1 MSAVLEANVDALIRQ
16 ALGDEA
22 AAGFVL
28 RIEGR
33 GRTPGSLESSSAL
46 GSDPAAPARS
56 LLFEGAWGLA
66 VDTPG
71 RQLPMTCDTRFDIA
85 SLTKLWTTTAVLHL
99 VTLGRLDLDASLLEL
114 PAASALAEGHPLVA
128 AAFHII
134 TPRALLTHSSGLH
147 YWYPFYAAGKNA
159 WGQTPREFVQN
170 VQARKASFA
179 DILEKMLMRFPL
191 TPGTVY
197 SDINF
202 MLLGMI
208 VAGVQGTSLPEAI
221 RDLVT
226 VPLGLSDTAYRPSPG
241 PFAATEFGNRIEK
254 NMVSD
259 LDLSF
264 EGWRD
269 EDAAIEGEADDGN
282 CFYFFGGA
290 AGHAGLFSTVRD
302 ACRLGAL
309 YLGEN
314 PADSSAGAAAPR
326 QYLDPALIGEACRD
340 HGGGRGLGFQLGE
353 LYPEGGF
360 GHTGFT
366 GTSLYLNRERGLAIA
381 LFANR
386 LHRQQPKNLNELRR
400 TLALAVLD
408 SLR

>member
-1 MSAVLEANVDALIRQ
+1 MSASLEARIDALIRQ
-16 ALGDEA
+16 ALEDQA
-22 AAGFVL
+22 AAGFAV

-33 GRTPGSLESSSAL
+33 GQTPGHL
-46 GSDPAAPARS
+46 GSDPAASASRT

-71 RQLPMTCDTRFDIA
+71 RQLPMTCGTRFDIA
-85 SLTKLWTTTAVLHL
+85 SLTKLWTTTAVLRL
-99 VTLGRLDLDASLLEL
+99 ATLGRLDLDASLAEI
-114 PAASALAEGHPLVA
+114 PAVSTLSAGHPLIA
-128 AAFHII
+128 AAFRTI

-147 YWYPFYAAGKNA
+147 YWYPFYAARA
-159 WGQTPREFVQN
+159 VRGQTPH
-170 VQARKASFA
+170 AADPASSFA
-179 DILEKMLMRFPL
+179 DILEEMLTRFPQ

-208 VAGVQGTSLPEAI
+208 VAGVHGTDLSEAMKE
-221 RDLVT
+221 LVT
-226 VPLGLSDTAYRPSPG
+226 VPLGLADTACRPAAG

-254 NMVSD
+254 KMVSD

-264 EGWRD
+264 ERWRD
-269 EDAAIEGEADDGN
+269 EDAAFEGEADDGN
-282 CFYFFGGA
+282 CHYFFGGT

-314 PADSSAGAAAPR
+314 PPAGSAGASAPR
-326 QYLDPALIGEACRD
+326 PYLDPVLVAEAARD

-366 GTSLYLNRERGLAIA
+366 GTSLYLNRSRGLAIA

-400 TLALAVLD
+400 NLALTVLE
-408 SLR
+408 SLG

>member
-1 MSAVLEANVDALIRQ
+1 MSAGLEANVDALIRQ
-16 ALGDEA
+16 ALGEQA

-33 GRTPGSLESSSAL
+33 GQTPAIART
-46 GSDPAAPARS
+46 

-85 SLTKLWTTTAVLHL
+85 SLTKLWTTTAVLRLATLDHL
-99 VTLGRLDLDASLLEL
+99 SLDAPLLEL
-114 PAASALAEGHPLVA
+114 PAASAIAEGHPLVA
-128 AAFHII
+128 AAFRTI

-147 YWYPFYAAGKNA
+147 YWYPFYAARKNA
-159 WGQTPREFVQN
+159 WGQTPRGI
-170 VQARKASFA
+170 ALAAPAPPPGFA
-179 DILEKMLMRFPL
+179 DILEEMLGRFPPV
-191 TPGTVY
+191 PGTVY

-208 VAGVQGTSLPEAI
+208 VAGVQGASLPDAI
-221 RDLVT
+221 HDLVT
-226 VPLGLSDTAYRPSPG
+226 APLGLTNTAYRPADG

-254 NMVSD
+254 KMVTD

-269 EDAAIEGEADDGN
+269 ENAAIEGDADDGN

-314 PADSSAGAAAPR
+314 PAADSAAVVTVRPFI
-326 QYLDPALIGEACRD
+326 DPALINEAACD

-366 GTSLYLNRERGLAIA
+366 GTSLYLNRDRGLAIA

-386 LHRQQPKNLNELRR
+386 LHRPQPKNLNELRR
-400 TLALAVLD
+400 TLAVAVLE
-408 SLR
+408 SLA